1 MLLCKTEARMV
12 ISTIILGVG
21 KPKKN
26 HASSTRKT
34 EISAEYPSSF
44 PFSSGGRY
52 TFHQLLNGVSA

>member
-44 PFSSGGRY
+44 PFRSGGRDISS
-52 TFHQLLNGVSA
+52 TA